1 IDFGAGKQT
10 LPMREMADLDAVHL
24 GLDENEADIA
34 EELQDFEFNTRSE
47 ASESNEG
54 DSTDSE
60 PSISSVSTATSSLV
74 GSGSKRKTKKL
85 AKESPQVEVEMPK
98 SSKSSSSKNKGSK
111 REPTPEELNGGNK
124 KKKRTGSESKKTTS
138 SEPSEKVKSKSPPA
152 EERQPPAKKSRSKK
166 PSNANDSGGHKSDA
180 SEAEDEKPALPTLE
194 SDSESSDSDSGTQHK
209 RNGGNGGGNA
219 RGKPNSKSST
229 PEKDSVGGSQS
240 HTQKGYDY
248 MTKLNYLFRD
258 TRFFLIKSNNSDNVQ
273 LSKSKSVWATLPQND
288 ANLNQAFKEAR
299 NVLLIFSVNE
309 SGKFAGFAR
318 MAAPSRRDIPQVAW
332 VLPPSI
338 SPKAL
343 GGVIELDW
351 ICRKELSFNA
361 TLHLH
366 NTWNEG
372 KPVKIGRDGQEIEPK
387 IGAELCRLF
396 PEDEQIELTP
406 ILKKSKETA
415 RVMREKGIHVIY
427 KPPRSLS
434 SRGHGGGGGGRGGG
448 RGAGHD
454 QLGPMRHKRSYHGP
468 PHHRPYR
475 HHHGMGL
482 PPGGGFKRSGS
493 PYRQMGGGAGAPP
506 GGPGDMTMPAW
517 ERYMSS
523 AAAAEAYVA
532 DYMRNMHGQLPPL
545 PFVPPFAQ
553 LPMPGAGAGA
563 AGALPPGAAAMY
575 EQLPPP
581 VRYYDG
587 PGAPPLPDYPPPQR
601 PPPPGFDKAPSY
613 EEFAAWKN
621 AGLPTVPPP
630 GFPVY
635 GGAAN
640 GGSNG
645 AGGAAAAQ
653 AAAGGSMGAGGG
665 GGSGGGMGGGPGG
678 YRNRDGNNGSAGPRR
693 REYGNRS
700 GGGSSRDSRPFRE
713 RGGGGGQRSYRDNR
727 R

>member
-1 IDFGAGKQT
+1 MPRAASKQT

-47 ASESNEG
+47 ASESNLG
-54 DSTDSE
+54 DSSDSE

-74 GSGSKRKTKKL
+74 GSSKRKTKKQS
-85 AKESPQVEVEMPK
+85 KESPPPTVEAK
-98 SSKSSSSKNKGSK
+98 SSKSSSKNKGK
-111 REPTPEELNGGNK
+111 REPTPEELNGGK
-124 KKKRTGSESKKTTS
+124 KKKRTGSESKKASVSES
-138 SEPSEKVKSKSPPA
+138 SDKAKAKSPPA

-166 PSNANDSGGHKSDA
+166 PSSTTDCGGHKSDV
-180 SEAEDEKPALPTLE
+180 SEAEDEKPALPALE

-209 RNGGNGGGNA
+209 RNGGNGGGNG
-219 RGKPNSKSST
+219 RGKPSSKSST
-229 PEKDSVGGSQS
+229 PEKDSGGGGLQS
-240 HTQKGYDY
+240 HSQKGYDY

-273 LSKSKSVWATLPQND
+273 LSKSKNVWATLPQND

-318 MAAPSRRDIPQVAW
+318 MSGPSRRDIPQVAW

-387 IGAELCRLF
+387 IGGELCRLF

-434 SRGHGGGGGGRGGG
+434 SRGHGGGGGRGGG

-493 PYRQMGGGAGAPP
+493 PYRQMGSGAGAPP
-506 GGPGDMTMPAW
+506 GGPGDMNMPAW

-553 LPMPGAGAGA
+553 LPMAGAGAGA
-563 AGALPPGAAAMY
+563 AGALAPGAAAAMY

-635 GGAAN
+635 GGAPN

-645 AGGAAAAQ
+645 AGGAAGAQ
-653 AAAGGSMGAGGG
+653 AAAAGGGMGGGGG
-665 GGSGGGMGGGPGG
+665 GGSGGGMGGPGG
-678 YRNRDGNNGSAGPRR
+678 YRNRDGNNGSAGGRR

-700 GGGSSRDSRPFRE
+700 GGGGSSRDSRPYRE

>member
-1 IDFGAGKQT
+1 
-10 LPMREMADLDAVHL
+10 MA
-24 GLDENEADIA
+24 
-34 EELQDFEFNTRSE
+34 S
-47 ASESNEG
+47 
-54 DSTDSE
+54 
-60 PSISSVSTATSSLV
+60 
-74 GSGSKRKTKKL
+74 
-85 AKESPQVEVEMPK
+85 
-98 SSKSSSSKNKGSK
+98 
-111 REPTPEELNGGNK
+111 
-124 KKKRTGSESKKTTS
+124 
-138 SEPSEKVKSKSPPA
+138 
-152 EERQPPAKKSRSKK
+152 
-166 PSNANDSGGHKSDA
+166 
-180 SEAEDEKPALPTLE
+180 
-194 SDSESSDSDSGTQHK
+194 
-209 RNGGNGGGNA
+209 
-219 RGKPNSKSST
+219 
-229 PEKDSVGGSQS
+229 
-240 HTQKGYDY
+240 
-248 MTKLNYLFRD
+248 
-258 TRFFLIKSNNSDNVQ
+258 
-273 LSKSKSVWATLPQND
+273 
-288 ANLNQAFKEAR
+288 
-299 NVLLIFSVNE
+299 
-309 SGKFAGFAR
+309 
-318 MAAPSRRDIPQVAW
+318 PSRRDIPQVAW

-387 IGAELCRLF
+387 IGGELCRLF

-434 SRGHGGGGGGRGGG
+434 SRGHGGGGRGGG
-448 RGAGHD
+448 RGSNHD
-454 QLGPMRHKRSYHGP
+454 HLGPMRHKRSYHGA

-493 PYRQMGGGAGAPP
+493 PYRQMGGAAGAPP
-506 GGPGDMTMPAW
+506 GGPGDMAMPSW

-553 LPMPGAGAGA
+553 LPIPGAGAGA
-563 AGALPPGAAAMY
+563 AGALPPGAAAAMY

-645 AGGAAAAQ
+645 AGGLAAAQ
-653 AAAGGSMGAGGG
+653 AAAAGGGMGAG
-665 GGSGGGMGGGPGG
+665 GGSGGGMGGPGG
-678 YRNRDGNNGSAGPRR
+678 YRNRDGNNGSAGGRR

-700 GGGSSRDSRPFRE
+700 GGGGSSRDSRPFRE

>member
-1 IDFGAGKQT
+1 MPRAASKQT
-10 LPMREMADLDAVHL
+10 LLMRDMADLDAVHL

-47 ASESNEG
+47 ASESNGG
-54 DSTDSE
+54 DSSDSE

-74 GSGSKRKTKKL
+74 GSSKRKTKKPT
-85 AKESPQVEVEMPK
+85 KEAPAPAAEMK
-98 SSKSSSSKNKGSK
+98 SKASSKVSKGK
-111 REPTPEELNGGNK
+111 RDLTPEEVNGGK
-124 KKKRTGSESKKTTS
+124 KKKLAKKASSES
-138 SEPSEKVKSKSPPA
+138 SEKDQAKTSA
-152 EERQPPAKKSRSKK
+152 GEGREPPAKKSRGKK
-166 PSNANDSGGHKSDA
+166 STTESVGHKSDI
-180 SEAEDEKPALPTLE
+180 SEAEDEKPIAPSLE

-209 RNGGNGGGNA
+209 RNGGNAGVG
-219 RGKPNSKSST
+219 RGKPSSKSST
-229 PEKDSVGGSQS
+229 PEKDAGSQS
-240 HTQKGYDY
+240 QPQKGYDY

-338 SPKAL
+338 SSKAL

-366 NTWNEG
+366 NSWNEG

-387 IGAELCRLF
+387 IGGELCRLF

-434 SRGHGGGGGGRGGG
+434 SRGHGSGGP
-448 RGAGHD
+448 RGANHN
-454 QLGPMRHKRSYHGP
+454 QLGPMRHKRSYHGGP

-475 HHHGMGL
+475 HHHHHGGMGI

-493 PYRQMGGGAGAPP
+493 PYRQMGAGGAGGAGGAP
-506 GGPGDMTMPAW
+506 GGPGEMTMPSW
-517 ERYMSS
+517 ERFMSS

-545 PFVPPFAQ
+545 PFVPPFSQ
-553 LPMPGAGAGA
+553 LPLAGGGAGA
-563 AGALPPGAAAMY
+563 AGALPPGAAAALY

-587 PGAPPLPDYPPPQR
+587 PGPPPLPDYPPPQR
-601 PPPPGFDKAPSY
+601 PPPPGFDKTPSY

-635 GGAAN
+635 GGASN

-645 AGGAAAAQ
+645 AGGAAGGAQ
-653 AAAGGSMGAGGG
+653 AAAAGVGLG
-665 GGSGGGMGGGPGG
+665 PGVGGSGGGSGSIGGPGG
-678 YRNRDGNNGSAGPRR
+678 YRNRDANNGSSGGRR
-693 REYGNRS
+693 REYGGNRS
-700 GGGSSRDSRPFRE
+700 GSSRDSRPFRGD
-713 RGGGGGQRSYRDNR
+713 RGGQRSYRDNR

>member
-1 IDFGAGKQT
+1 MPRAASKQK

-47 ASESNEG
+47 ASESNGG

-74 GSGSKRKTKKL
+74 GSGKRKTKKL
-85 AKESPQVEVEMPK
+85 AKESPQPTVEAK
-98 SSKSSSSKNKGSK
+98 SSKSSSSKNKGK
-111 REPTPEELNGGNK
+111 REPTPEDLNGGK
-124 KKKRTGSESKKTTS
+124 KKKRTGSESKKSTS
-138 SEPSEKVKSKSPPA
+138 SESPEKVKAKSPPA
-152 EERQPPAKKSRSKK
+152 EERQPAAKKSRTKK
-166 PSNANDSGGHKSDA
+166 PSNLNDSVGHKSDA
-180 SEAEDEKPALPTLE
+180 SEAEDEKPALPALE

-209 RNGGNGGGNA
+209 RNGGNGGGNG

-229 PEKDSVGGSQS
+229 PEKDSGGVGSQPHS
-240 HTQKGYDY
+240 QKGYDY

-338 SPKAL
+338 SSKAL

-387 IGAELCRLF
+387 IGGELCRLF

-434 SRGHGGGGGGRGGG
+434 SRGHGGGGGRGGG
-448 RGAGHD
+448 RGASHD

-493 PYRQMGGGAGAPP
+493 PYRQMGSGGGAPP
-506 GGPGDMTMPAW
+506 GGPGDMAMPSW

-635 GGAAN
+635 GGPAN

-645 AGGAAAAQ
+645 AGGVAAAQ
-653 AAAGGSMGAGGG
+653 AAAGGSMGG
-665 GGSGGGMGGGPGG
+665 GGSGGGMGGPGG
-678 YRNRDGNNGSAGPRR
+678 YRNRDGNNGSAGARR

-700 GGGSSRDSRPFRE
+700 GGSSRDSRPFRE
-713 RGGGGGQRSYRDNR
+713 RGGGGGQRNYRDNR

>member
-1 IDFGAGKQT
+1 VAGKQT
-10 LPMREMADLDAVHL
+10 LPMRDMADLDAVHL

-47 ASESNEG
+47 ASESNGG

-74 GSGSKRKTKKL
+74 GSSKRKTKKPTKEPPAPPPVE
-85 AKESPQVEVEMPK
+85 AKSKQTGK
-98 SSKSSSSKNKGSK
+98 SSKSK
-111 REPTPEELNGGNK
+111 REPTPDEANGK
-124 KKKRTGSESKKTTS
+124 KKKSSKKAVT
-138 SEPSEKVKSKSPPA
+138 SEPVEKGTKGKSPPN
-152 EERQPPAKKSRSKK
+152 EDREPPAKKSRSKN
-166 PSNANDSGGHKSDA
+166 SNESGGPKSDV
-180 SEAEDEKPALPTLE
+180 SEAEDEKPAPPALE

-209 RNGGNGGGNA
+209 RNGGNGGGNG
-219 RGKPNSKSST
+219 RGKNSSKNST
-229 PEKDSVGGSQS
+229 PEKDTGSQS
-240 HTQKGYDY
+240 QPQKGYDY

-258 TRFFLIKSNNSDNVQ
+258 TRFFLIKSNNSNNVQ
-273 LSKSKSVWATLPQND
+273 LSKNKSVWATLPQND

-351 ICRKELSFNA
+351 ICRKELAFNA
-361 TLHLH
+361 TLHLY
-366 NTWNEG
+366 NSWNEG

-387 IGAELCRLF
+387 IGGELCRLF
-396 PEDEQIELTP
+396 PEDDQIELTP

-434 SRGHGGGGGGRGGG
+434 TRGHGGHGGSRGT
-448 RGAGHD
+448 GHN
-454 QLGPMRHKRSYHGP
+454 QLGPMRHKRSYHGGP

-475 HHHGMGL
+475 HHHHGGGMGI

-493 PYRQMGGGAGAPP
+493 PYRQMGAGVAGGVPG
-506 GGPGDMTMPAW
+506 GGPGDMGMPSW

-545 PFVPPFAQ
+545 PFVPPFGQ
-553 LPMPGAGAGA
+553 MPMPGAGAGTT
-563 AGALPPGAAAMY
+563 GALPPGASAMY

-601 PPPPGFDKAPSY
+601 PPPPGFDKTPSY

-621 AGLPTVPPP
+621 AGLPTAPPP

-635 GGAAN
+635 GGAV

-645 AGGAAAAQ
+645 AGGPAGGAQ
-653 AAAGGSMGAGGG
+653 AAAVGGGGMGAGVGGGNG
-665 GGSGGGMGGGPGG
+665 GGSGGMGGNGG
-678 YRNRDGNNGSAGPRR
+678 YRNRDGNNGSANARR
-693 REYGNRS
+693 REYGGNRS
-700 GGGSSRDSRPFRE
+700 GSSRDSRSFRGE
-713 RGGGGGQRSYRDNR
+713 RGGQRSYRDNR